1 MINKFLMDMIVLKVK
16 IYANLQILIPNFV
29 VLGRV
34 IALVRETDKS
44 ILLAIL
50 SLSSTVI
57 VLGLD
62 LIISRIK
69 WEIDFI

>member
-50 SLSSTVI
+50 SLSSTVM
-57 VLGLD
+57 L
-62 LIISRIK
+62 
-69 WEIDFI
+69 